1 MSDLTQAKT
10 ILIFL
15 PSGEPR
21 GIRIAEIT
29 TRIVQ
34 VFEVPRSLLQDFVAM
49 PESEQVAVYFLVGHG
64 DQGEGD
70 RVYIGQTSDLRAR
83 LAKHDGDKN
92 KDFWQRAFV
101 MLSRTNSLTQTHA
114 LFLEWYCLQE
124 AGKAGRYA
132 IENGNSGS
140 KPHTP
145 PPLQAD
151 CLEIFATGKVLLA
164 TLGVPLF
171 DPLAQA
177 GRRAGDDE
185 FVCTASG
192 AEARGVYT
200 TEGFVVLK
208 GSLGR
213 LANVASIRGTSSE
226 RMREDLLAKKVMV
239 AKGDKVEFAHDHLF
253 GSPSMAAIAVL
264 GRTANGWV
272 EWKTGDGK
280 TLDEVKRRK
289 SGDEGQP

>member
-10 ILIFL
+10 IQIFL

-34 VFEVPRSLLQDFVAM
+34 VFEVPRPILQEFLSM
-49 PESEQVAVYFLVGHG
+49 PEGEQVAVYFLVGL
-64 DQGEGD
+64 DEQGEGGS
-70 RVYIGQTSDLRAR
+70 VYIGQTSDLRTR
-83 LAKHDGDKN
+83 LPKHDSDKD

-101 MLSRTNSLTQTHA
+101 LVSRTNSLTQTHA
-114 LFLEWYCLQE
+114 LFLEWFSLQE
-124 AGKAGRYA
+124 AGKAGRFT
-132 IENGNSGS
+132 IENGNGGS

-151 CLEIFATGKVLLA
+151 CLEIFATGRVLLS

-171 DPLAQA
+171 DPVAEV
-177 GRRAGDDE
+177 GRRVGHDE

-192 AEARGVYT
+192 ADARGVYT

-208 GSLGR
+208 GSIGR
-213 LANVASIRGTSSE
+213 LGNVASIQGTNYE
-226 RMREDLLAKKVMV
+226 RMRDDLLAKKVMV
-239 AKGDKVEFAHDHLF
+239 AVGDKVEFQQDHLF

-264 GRTANGWV
+264 GRSSNGWV
-272 EWKTGDGK
+272 EWKTEDGK
-280 TLDEVKRRK
+280 TLDAVKRRK
-289 SGDEGQP
+289 ADADG

>member
-1 MSDLTQAKT
+1 MSNLTQAKT
-10 ILIFL
+10 IQIFL
-15 PSGEPR
+15 PSGEPH

-34 VFEVPRSLLQDFVAM
+34 VIEVPRSLLQDFVSM
-49 PESEQVAVYFLVGHG
+49 PESEQVAVYFLVGQDERG
-64 DQGEGD
+64 AGAQ
-70 RVYIGQTSDLRAR
+70 VYIGQTSDLRTR
-83 LAKHDGDKN
+83 LPKHVADKN

-101 MLSRTNSLTQTHA
+101 LVSRTNSLTQTHA

-124 AGKAGRYA
+124 ASKAARYA

-151 CLEIFATGKVLLA
+151 CLEIFETGKVLLS

-171 DPLAQA
+171 DPVAQA

-185 FVCTASG
+185 FVCTAGG
-192 AEARGVYT
+192 AEARGLYT

-208 GSLGR
+208 GSVGR
-213 LANVASIRGTSSE
+213 LGNVPSIRGTSHE
-226 RMREDLLAKKVMV
+226 RMREELLSKKVLEPRD
-239 AKGDKVEFAHDHLF
+239 DKVVFTQDHLF

-272 EWKTGDGK
+272 EWKTRDGK
-280 TLDEVKRRK
+280 TLDEIQRR
-289 SGDEGQP
+289 QP

>member
-10 ILIFL
+10 IQIFL

-34 VFEVPRSLLQDFVAM
+34 VFEVPRTILQEFLSM
-49 PESEQVAVYFLVGHG
+49 PESEQVAVYFLVGQ
-64 DQGEGD
+64 DEQGEGES
-70 RVYIGQTSDLRAR
+70 VYIGQTSDLRTR
-83 LAKHDGDKN
+83 LPKHDSDKG

-101 MLSRTNSLTQTHA
+101 LVSRTNSLTQTHA
-114 LFLEWYCLQE
+114 LFLEWFCLQE
-124 AGKAGRYA
+124 ARKAGRFT
-132 IENGNSGS
+132 IENGNGGS

-151 CLEIFATGKVLLA
+151 CLEIFATGRVLLS

-171 DPLAQA
+171 DPVAEV

-185 FVCTASG
+185 FVCNAGG

-208 GSLGR
+208 GSIGR
-213 LANVASIRGTSSE
+213 LANVQSIRGTNYE
-226 RMREDLLAKKVMV
+226 RMRADLLAKKIMV
-239 AKGDKVEFAHDHLF
+239 AAGDKVEFQHDHLF

-264 GRTANGWV
+264 GRSSNGWV
-272 EWKTGDGK
+272 EWKTEDGK

-289 SGDEGQP
+289 ADAEG